1 MSVEKVAEDEQQR
14 EKLYRLVIVA
24 LVGVLVASWVAVIW
38 LVQGKSSAED
48 DRERAEKENAAY
60 AAGPD
65 AQAAAEQTLDEIL
78 SYDYREID
86 DEFEWT
92 SRFTDELRSEYEG
105 DLVKDLRKLIGR
117 FQTVARGEVIESAY
131 EVAGDEV
138 QVIAF
143 IRQRLTT
150 KADRKADREGVVDE
164 RWTELTM
171 VRDGDDWL
179 VAKIDPFNI
188 PPPRS
193 S

>member
-1 MSVEKVAEDEQQR
+1 MSAERVVDDEQQR
-14 EKLYRLVIVA
+14 EKLYRLVIIA
-24 LVGVLVASWVAVIW
+24 LVGVLVATWVAVIW
-38 LVQGKSSAED
+38 LVQGKNSAEED
-48 DRERAEKENAAY
+48 LAEAEKENAAY

-65 AQAAAEQTLDEIL
+65 AQAAAERTLDEIL
-78 SYDYREID
+78 SYDYRKID

-92 SRFTDELRSEYEG
+92 SRFTEELRSEYEG
-105 DLVKDLRKLIGR
+105 DLVKDLRKLIGK
-117 FQTVARGEVIESAY
+117 FETVARGEVIESAY

-150 KADRKADREGVVDE
+150 KADRKADRDGVVDE

-171 VRDGDDWL
+171 VRDGDGWL
-179 VAKIDPFNI
+179 VARIDPFNI

>member
-1 MSVEKVAEDEQQR
+1 MSVERVGEDEQQR
-14 EKLYRLVIVA
+14 ERLYRLVIVA
-24 LVGVLVASWVAVIW
+24 LVGVLVATWVAVIW

-48 DRERAEKENAAY
+48 DLEQAERENAAY

-65 AQAAAEQTLDEIL
+65 AQAAAERALDEIL
-78 SYDYREID
+78 SYDYREIE
-86 DEFEWT
+86 DEFAWT

-105 DLVKDLRKLIGR
+105 DLVKDLRKLIER
-117 FQTVARGEVIESAY
+117 FETVARGEVVESAY

-150 KADRKADREGVVDE
+150 KADRKADRAGVVDE